1 MAMMSKKDDQKICTM
16 ISNKLAARGIRAP
29 CNVMVSSNNG
39 EVTLSGTVVQAHQK
53 VAARHAAEG
62 IQGVKRVYER
72 LTVKAV
78 AKRSDDANG
87 QWTIKPMKAPE
98 PTPAAAAT
106 LPRTLPETLP
116 TPPVA
121 SPEAPKSSDS
131 PPSY

>member
-98 PTPAAAAT
+98 S
-106 LPRTLPETLP
+106 

-121 SPEAPKSSDS
+121 SPEAPTSSDS